1 MSTPIY
7 TPRAGS
13 VADRVIRFL
22 ADNPDEVLS
31 AADIAV
37 KFDAT
42 RNNVHTLMA
51 LAVTAGMVT
60 RTEDPDEGE
69 LVYRIGNGRADSPA
83 PAPATTFGAHQPFPA
98 KARRTPVRVNLDV
111 AAITLQDDVP
121 PPDQAAASM
130 RSQLLSLLAGM
141 KPGQS
146 FAVPVSCRATVS
158 NIATTLKKSGSG
170 RWQVAA
176 ESNEH
181 VRCWRLS

>member
-1 MSTPIY
+1 MSAAY
-7 TPRAGS
+7 TPRTGS
-13 VADRVIRFL
+13 VADRVIEFL
-22 ADNPDEVLS
+22 SANRDEALS

-51 LAVTAGMVT
+51 QAVAAGLVT
-60 RTEDPDEGE
+60 RAEDPADSE

-98 KARRTPVRVNLDV
+98 KARRTPVRVNLDL

-121 PPDQAAASM
+121 PPDQAAATM
-130 RSQLLSLLAGM
+130 RSQFMALLAGM

-158 NIATTLKKSGSG
+158 KVATTLKKSGSG